1 MQPSR
6 HTRLLYTHPVPLKD
20 DLIQQTLKQ
29 LAATLQAL
37 SGPSDPQVL
46 EKAEISL
53 KDAYRKH
60 TGTEAA
66 LFRQLPSDQ
75 LLGVLSSAG
84 VLDREKAYLIATLFQ
99 TEVALQE
106 KVGEG
111 SAAKNSSVGLQL
123 KALDLYLEAALAE
136 LDVDDL
142 NDKIADS
149 SAELSGFVLPEATEW
164 RLFEFAVMRGDY
176 AGAED
181 RLFRLLNDLG
191 PTPAVTQ
198 RGQRFYSRLRTLPD
212 EKLAVGDLPRAEVEE
227 GQATFDRAISSAA

>member
-1 MQPSR
+1 M
-6 HTRLLYTHPVPLKD
+6 PLKD

-37 SGPSDPQVL
+37 SGPSDPQAL
-46 EKAEISL
+46 EKAEASL

-99 TEVALQE
+99 TEVMLQK
-106 KVGEG
+106 KVGED
-111 SAAKNSSVGLQL
+111 AAKNALVGLKL

-142 NDKIADS
+142 NSKIAS
-149 SAELSGFVLPEATEW
+149 LSAELSGFVLPEATEW
-164 RLFEFAVMRGDY
+164 RLFEFAVMQSDY
-176 AGAED
+176 AEAED
-181 RLFRLLNDLG
+181 RLFRLLSDLG
-191 PTPAVTQ
+191 PTPEVTQ
-198 RGQRFYSRLRTLPD
+198 RGQRFYNRLRALPE
-212 EKLAVGDLPRAEVEE
+212 EKLVAGGLPLAEVRE
-227 GQATFDRAISSAA
+227 GQAAFELEAKNKKA

>member
-1 MQPSR
+1 M
-6 HTRLLYTHPVPLKD
+6 PLKD

-37 SGPSDPQVL
+37 SGPSDPQAL
-46 EKAEISL
+46 EKAETSL
-53 KDAYRKH
+53 KDAYRQH

-111 SAAKNSSVGLQL
+111 SPVSLQL

-142 NDKIADS
+142 NDKIAGL

-164 RLFEFAVMRGDY
+164 RLFEFAVMQGDY
-176 AGAED
+176 AEAED
-181 RLFRLLNDLG
+181 RLFRLLETLG
-191 PTPAVTQ
+191 PTPEVTQ
-198 RGQRFYSRLRTLPD
+198 RGQRFYGRLRTFPE
-212 EKLAVGDLPRAEVEE
+212 EKLAVGGLPLNEVEE
-227 GQATFDRAISSAA
+227 GHATFEREVNASVET

>member
-1 MQPSR
+1 M
-6 HTRLLYTHPVPLKD
+6 PLKD

-37 SGPSDPQVL
+37 SGPSDPQGL
-46 EKAEISL
+46 EQAETSL
-53 KDAYRKH
+53 QEAYRQH
-60 TGTEAA
+60 TGSEPA

-84 VLDREKAYLIATLFQ
+84 ILDREKAYLMATLFE
-99 TEVALQE
+99 TEVALLK

-111 SAAKNSSVGLQL
+111 SPVTLQL

-142 NDKIADS
+142 NDKIARL

-164 RLFEFAVMRGDY
+164 RLFEFAVMQGDY
-176 AGAED
+176 AEAED
-181 RLFRLLNDLG
+181 RLFRLLETLG
-191 PTPAVTQ
+191 LTPEVAQ
-198 RGQRFYSRLRTLPD
+198 RGQRFYGRLRALPE
-212 EKLAVGDLPRAEVEE
+212 EKLAAGGLPLAEVEE
-227 GQATFDRAISSAA
+227 GRATFERTINPAATSDNDTG

>member
-1 MQPSR
+1 M
-6 HTRLLYTHPVPLKD
+6 PLKD

-37 SGPSDPQVL
+37 SGPSDPQAL
-46 EKAEISL
+46 EKAETSL

-75 LLGVLSSAG
+75 LLSVLSSAG
-84 VLDREKAYLIATLFQ
+84 VLDREKAYLIATLFE
-99 TEVALQE
+99 TEVKLQE

-111 SAAKNSSVGLQL
+111 SPVGLQL

-142 NDKIADS
+142 NDKIVS
-149 SAELSGFVLPEATEW
+149 LSAELSEFVLPAATEW
-164 RLFEFAVMRGDY
+164 RLFEFEVMQRRY
-176 AGAED
+176 AEAED
-181 RLFRLLNDLG
+181 RLFGLLRDLG
-191 PTPAVTQ
+191 PTPEVVR
-198 RGQRFYSRLRTLPD
+198 RGRRFYQGLQALSE
-212 EKLAVGDLPRAEVEE
+212 EKLVAGGLPPGEVEE
-227 GQATFDRAISSAA
+227 GRGAFELEVRSKKT